1 MSFLPLAFDLQLKS
15 SANSVKSFIFE
26 FLAACY
32 IVTNNV
38 HAYQSRDAR
47 LFSERAMHRRQ
58 MLLNMLL
65 ASAAFA
71 LPFSVNATQIRNARL
86 WRSENKSR
94 LVFDLSGPV
103 KYKTFTLSAPER
115 IIIDVSGARLEGD
128 FSQLA
133 LENSPIKAIRSG
145 HFGQGDTRIV
155 LDLASPVQLN
165 SFLLGPE
172 GAQGNRLVVDLGH
185 DVAAHPPVQLAAAAP
200 AAVVAKEPPA
210 PVPDKN
216 HPKRDIMVV
225 VDAGHGGKDPGAI
238 GSKGEREKDVVLSIA
253 QLLAKRLKRE
263 KGFDVRLVR
272 NDDFFVPLRKR
283 VDIARKYNADMF
295 ISVHADAAPR
305 LTASGASVFALSEN
319 GATSATARFMAQR
332 ENGADLIGANSLLN
346 LKDKDPMLAGVILD
360 MSMNATIAASLQ
372 LGHTVLGSLE
382 GVTTLHQ
389 KRVEQAGFAVLKS
402 PDVPSILVETGF
414 ISNSRDSQRLVT
426 ARHQQAVAD
435 GLFDGMKQYF
445 ERNPP
450 AGSFIAWRQEQKAAE
465 QAVV

>member
-1 MSFLPLAFDLQLKS
+1 
-15 SANSVKSFIFE
+15 
-26 FLAACY
+26 
-32 IVTNNV
+32 
-38 HAYQSRDAR
+38 
-47 LFSERAMHRRQ
+47 

-65 ASAAFA
+65 ASAACA

-86 WRSENKSR
+86 WRSDSKLR

-103 KYKTFTLSAPER
+103 QYKTFTLSAPER
-115 IIIDVSGARLEGD
+115 IIIDVSGARLEGN

-133 LENSPIKAIRSG
+133 LENTPIKAIRSG

-155 LDLASPVQLN
+155 LDLQSPVQLN

-172 GAQGNRLVVDLGH
+172 GAQGNRLVLDLGS
-185 DVAAHPPVQLAAAAP
+185 DAAAHSPAQLAAAAP
-200 AAVVAKEPPA
+200 LVKQPSSPVV
-210 PVPDKN
+210 DKQ

-225 VDAGHGGKDPGAI
+225 VDAGHGGKDPGAV

-435 GLFDGMKQYF
+435 GLFEGMKTYF

-465 QAVV
+465 QAIV

>member
-1 MSFLPLAFDLQLKS
+1 
-15 SANSVKSFIFE
+15 
-26 FLAACY
+26 
-32 IVTNNV
+32 
-38 HAYQSRDAR
+38 
-47 LFSERAMHRRQ
+47 MHRRQ
-58 MLLNMLL
+58 VLLNMLL
-65 ASAAFA
+65 ASAALT
-71 LPFSVNATQIRNARL
+71 LPLGAYATQIRNARL
-86 WRSENKSR
+86 WRTNDKLR
-94 LVFDLSGPV
+94 LVLDLSGPV
-103 KYKTFTLSAPER
+103 QYKTFTLTAPDR
-115 IIIDVSGARLEGD
+115 LIIDVSGSRLTGD

-133 LENSPIKAIRSG
+133 LDRTVIKSIRSG
-145 HFGQGDTRIV
+145 HYGQGDGTRIV
-155 LDLASPVQLN
+155 LDLTAPVQLN

-172 GAQGNRLVVDLGH
+172 GGQGHRLVLDMSST
-185 DVAAHPPVQLAAAAP
+185 AHAPVQMAELPPPV
-200 AAVVAKEPPA
+200 
-210 PVPDKN
+210 PVPIQTNKA
-216 HPKRDIMVV
+216 HTGRDIMVV
-225 VDAGHGGKDPGAI
+225 VDAGHGGKDPGAV
-238 GSKGEREKDVVLSIA
+238 GSRGEREKDVVLSIA

-283 VDIARKYNADMF
+283 VEFAHKSNADMF

-305 LTASGASVFALSEN
+305 LTASGASVFALSEG

-332 ENGADLIGANSLLN
+332 ENGADLLGASSLLN

-382 GVTTLHQ
+382 GITTLHQ

-435 GLFDGMKQYF
+435 GLFDGLQRYF
-445 ERNPP
+445 QRNPP
-450 AGSFIAWRQEQKAAE
+450 VDSHMAWLQAQKQEQ
-465 QAVV
+465 QV

>member
-1 MSFLPLAFDLQLKS
+1 
-15 SANSVKSFIFE
+15 
-26 FLAACY
+26 
-32 IVTNNV
+32 
-38 HAYQSRDAR
+38 
-47 LFSERAMHRRQ
+47 MHRRQ
-58 MLLNMLL
+58 MLLNMIL

-86 WRSENKSR
+86 WRSDSKLR

-103 KYKTFTLSAPER
+103 QYKTFTLSAPER

-133 LENSPIKAIRSG
+133 LENTPIKSIRSG
-145 HFGQGDTRIV
+145 HFGTSDTRIV
-155 LDLASPVQLN
+155 LDLTSPVQLN
-165 SFLLGPE
+165 SFLLGPQ
-172 GAQGNRLVVDLGH
+172 GAQGNRLVLDLGH
-185 DVAAHPPVQLAAAAP
+185 DVLSRAPVQLAAAAP
-200 AAVVAKEPPA
+200 LVKEPSAPA
-210 PVPDKN
+210 AARDRS
-216 HPKRDIMVV
+216 KRDIMIV
-225 VDAGHGGKDPGAI
+225 VDAGHGGKDPGAV

-360 MSMNATIAASLQ
+360 MSMNATIAASLE

-382 GVTTLHQ
+382 GVTTLHE

-435 GLFDGMKQYF
+435 GLFDGMKRYF

-450 AGSFIAWRQEQKAAE
+450 AGSYVAWQRAQKANEAM
-465 QAVV
+465 V

>member
-1 MSFLPLAFDLQLKS
+1 MS
-15 SANSVKSFIFE
+15 
-26 FLAACY
+26 CY
-32 IVTNNV
+32 IITNNV
-38 HAYQSRDAR
+38 MPTERDAH
-47 LFSERAMHRRQ
+47 LLTERVMHRRQ

-65 ASAAFA
+65 AGAAFA
-71 LPFSVNATQIRNARL
+71 LPFSVNATQIRSARL
-86 WRSENKSR
+86 WRTDDKLR

-103 KYKTFTLSAPER
+103 QYKTFTLSAPER
-115 IIIDVSGARLEGD
+115 IIIDVSGARLEGN
-128 FSQLA
+128 FAHLA
-133 LENSPIKAIRSG
+133 LENSPIKSIRSG
-145 HFGQGDTRIV
+145 PFGQGDTRIV
-155 LDLASPVQLN
+155 LDLNSPVQLS

-172 GAQGNRLVVDLGH
+172 GSQGNRLVVDLGNH
-185 DVAAHPPVQLAAAAP
+185 SGHAPVQLAAAA
-200 AAVVAKEPPA
+200 AALTKQPVAMVKDDPPA
-210 PVPDKN
+210 PLADRRRPM
-216 HPKRDIMVV
+216 RDIMVV
-225 VDAGHGGKDPGAI
+225 VDAGHGGKDPGAV
-238 GSKGEREKDVVLSIA
+238 GAKGEREKDVVLSIA

-283 VDIARKYNADMF
+283 VEIARKHNADMF

-332 ENGADLIGANSLLN
+332 ENGADLIGATSLLN

-435 GLFDGMKQYF
+435 GLFDGMKRYF

-450 AGSFIAWRQEQKAAE
+450 AGSYVAWRQEQKAAE
-465 QAVV
+465 QMV